1 MIGTSGSG
9 PRSPDAFYGWW
20 MVGLASLAGAL
31 TGPGQS
37 IGVSVFRESIAEELH
52 TTDTAVSAAYLVGT
66 LLASMTLPR
75 IGRWVDEVGSRRAMT
90 IVSVAFSLALAHM
103 AIVGHVIWLAAGFL
117 GIRMLGQGA
126 LALVAQVSVTHWF
139 DTRRG
144 LALGMTMTFTAAG
157 MAVVPLL
164 LSLGASAW
172 GARSTWLVAAAI
184 ILVAV
189 LAIARL
195 GIVDQPEDLG
205 QARDGGG
212 GGGREISFQVD
223 QGIGRSEVLRSAS
236 FWMLAAVASANSV
249 LITGMVF
256 HQTNVLGELGYSN
269 TGAAAMFLPQAIG
282 AIVGGLTFGWACDH
296 RGRFLMPAAVAA
308 LLAAGCLL
316 GGLGS
321 SSGTVFAYSIVL
333 GVCTGGGA
341 AVNGTLLPAL
351 FGLRNIG
358 TLTGF
363 LKVISVMSTAIGP
376 LAFSIGADVFGT
388 YRGALVVFGIW
399 PAVLVAAAVIWRPG
413 RA

>member
-1 MIGTSGSG
+1 
-9 PRSPDAFYGWW
+9 
-20 MVGLASLAGAL
+20 
-31 TGPGQS
+31 
-37 IGVSVFRESIAEELH
+37 
-52 TTDTAVSAAYLVGT
+52 
-66 LLASMTLPR
+66 
-75 IGRWVDEVGSRRAMT
+75 
-90 IVSVAFSLALAHM
+90 
-103 AIVGHVIWLAAGFL
+103 
-117 GIRMLGQGA
+117 
-126 LALVAQVSVTHWF
+126 
-139 DTRRG
+139 
-144 LALGMTMTFTAAG
+144 
-157 MAVVPLL
+157 
-164 LSLGASAW
+164 
-172 GARSTWLVAAAI
+172 
-184 ILVAV
+184 
-189 LAIARL
+189 
-195 GIVDQPEDLG
+195 
-205 QARDGGG
+205 
-212 GGGREISFQVD
+212 
-223 QGIGRSEVLRSAS
+223 
-236 FWMLAAVASANSV
+236 
-249 LITGMVF
+249 MVF

-269 TGAAAMFLPQAIG
+269 TAAAAMFLPQAIG

-308 LLAAGCLL
+308 LLATGCLL

-358 TLTGF
+358 TLTGL